1 MPLIYCLCH
10 LITLCFSG
18 LRFCIALAKPSRRKR
33 LKEAFKHIDR
43 EQRVK
48 RGDVVPFIHLQEKV
62 SSLQTHR
69 QGTEGE
75 ERRRGSL
82 HSSTGEG
89 KQPSN
94 T

>member
-1 MPLIYCLCH
+1 MQRGDVVPFIH
-10 LITLCFSG
+10 LQEKVSSLQ
-18 LRFCIALAKPSRRKR
+18 
-33 LKEAFKHIDR
+33 HIDR

-75 ERRRGSL
+75 ERRCGSL
-82 HSSTGEG
+82 HSSTREG